1 MAPKTDAIRKL
12 AEERLA
18 ELDGERKQLLEVLS
32 ALKSDGSSRRSGT
45 SRRGKSSRTSAPRS
59 GRRRRKGG
67 TRAEHAEKTV
77 AGNPGIKAS
86 QIAEELKIKP
96 NYVYRVMADLVK
108 EGRVIKKGTGYFP
121 PDSE

>member
-1 MAPKTDAIRKL
+1 MAPKTDVIRKL

-18 ELDGERKQLLEVLS
+18 ELDEERKQLLEVLS
-32 ALKSDGSSRRSGT
+32 ALNSDGASSRGPS
-45 SRRGKSSRTSAPRS
+45 SRRGKSLRS
-59 GRRRRKGG
+59 SMPHPGRRRRKGG
-67 TRAEHAEKTV
+67 TRAEHAEKAV
-77 AGNPGIKAS
+77 AENPGIKAS

-121 PDSE
+121 PEPE

>member
-1 MAPKTDAIRKL
+1 MTPKTDAIRKL

-18 ELDGERKQLLEVLS
+18 ELDEERKQLLEVLS
-32 ALKSDGSSRRSGT
+32 ALKSGGSSRRSR
-45 SRRGKSSRTSAPRS
+45 SPRRGKSTRSSAPRP

-67 TRAEHAEKTV
+67 TRAEHAEKAV
-77 AGNPGIKAS
+77 ADNPGIKAS

-121 PDSE
+121 PDS